1 MLKRSSPRS
10 FSSIFRSRSPLSV
23 LFALGVF
30 GCDGRYLLGRAPDAA
45 AGTSSAG
52 QADAGQPGS
61 ENNSGTSGRGGSV
74 GSEGGAAAGQ
84 SGSESLGGA
93 GASGDGGT
101 FNEAGA
107 GGEPFVDPDPLG
119 RVRWLTVQTFPSSA
133 SSQTLLNLV
142 DLRAPT
148 WAGITVESSSAT
160 APLPSPDG
168 RWILYASH
176 RKSELLGNVYDY
188 YVVSTVR
195 ETPGERQLFLSDQ
208 PTWDLCIWAPDG
220 SRVACRKSRAEVDSD
235 AAHLV
240 LFGTAGATLG
250 SEVDVGPVAGM
261 PVFLGASALAYSNL
275 AGELMRLD
283 WSVDAPAE
291 PTALGVQADQVVV
304 SSDGQRALAYQNE
317 QITALFDVRTGAS
330 ELLEVP
336 ENFALSHSFG
346 AGVSWA
352 DDVDT
357 GKRTYSYYT
366 ANGLH
371 LSLLGEHEVTTSA
384 FAPVPI
390 RVAERSVVV
399 VDGERLVFTSVPESG
414 QALSQTVPGDY
425 AVVQAIVLDPTGHY
439 LCFSSAEVEGGK
451 LNKATFKHWVSRVGP
466 AGAELPQLLTEGFRA
481 ATAVFSPDG
490 KRLLLAGDTY
500 NDVDPQP
507 TPIHLF
513 TLSEGEA
520 PRDRLLPPPLN
531 WLNALFSRD
540 SSYLAF
546 LGGSR
551 SENERQLYALDLLAP
566 DAPARLLY
574 RCSSNPA
581 PLPGCPNG
589 MVF

>member
-1 MLKRSSPRS
+1 MLRRSSPRS
-10 FSSIFRSRSPLSV
+10 FSSIFRSGSPLSV

-30 GCDGRYLLGRAPDAA
+30 GCDGRYLLGSAPDATG
-45 AGTSSAG
+45 GTSSAG
-52 QADAGQPGS
+52 QANAGPPGS
-61 ENNSGTSGRGGSV
+61 ENKSGTSGRGGSV
-74 GSEGGAAAGQ
+74 GSEGGVAGE
-84 SGSESLGGA
+84 SGGESLGGA
-93 GASGDGGT
+93 GASGNGGT

-107 GGEPFVDPDPLG
+107 GGEPFVEPNPRG
-119 RVRWLTVQTFPSSA
+119 RVRWLAVQTALSSA

-148 WAGITVESSSAT
+148 WTGTTVESSSAI

-208 PTWDLCIWAPDG
+208 PTWNLCLWAPDG

-250 SEVDVGPVAGM
+250 SEVDVAPLAGT

-275 AGELMRLD
+275 EGELMRLD
-283 WSVDAPAE
+283 WGVDAPSE
-291 PTALGVQADQVVV
+291 PTALGVKADRVVV
-304 SSDGQRALAYQNE
+304 SSDAERALAYRNE
-317 QITALFDVRTGAS
+317 EITALFDVRTGAS
-330 ELLEVP
+330 QLLEVP
-336 ENFALSHSFG
+336 ENFALSDSFG
-346 AGVSWA
+346 AGVSWVDEA
-352 DDVDT
+352 DT
-357 GKRTYSYYT
+357 GKRTYSYYSV
-366 ANGLH
+366 NGLH
-371 LSLLGEHEVTTSA
+371 LSLLGQHEVTMPA
-384 FAPVPI
+384 FAPVPL

-414 QALSQTVPGDY
+414 EAVFQTVPGDY
-425 AVVQAIVLDPTGHY
+425 AVVQGIVLDPTGHY

-466 AGAELPQLLTEGFRA
+466 AGAEPPQLLTEGFGA

-520 PRDRLLPPPLN
+520 PRDRLLPLPLN
-531 WLNALFSRD
+531 WLNAVFSRD
-540 SSYLAF
+540 SSYVAF
-546 LGGSR
+546 IGGSR
-551 SENERQLYALDLLAP
+551 SANERQLYALDLLAP
-566 DAPARLLY
+566 DAPAQLLY

-589 MVF
+589 IAF